1 MNSYLKTSLFGFIVW
16 LFATL
21 FFVLFGEYVLYAP
34 GSKGFLV
41 SLTLLLLSTGA
52 LLYFATRI
60 YMLFDKTKHAPLKF
74 GLVGTIIG
82 LTLDMFSI
90 SNYKTVFPSL
100 EPSQVISFTAWMSF
114 AYALYLIIPI
124 MMEMKT
130 LKTNEIKI

>member
-1 MNSYLKTSLFGFIVW
+1 MKSYIKTSFFGLIVW
-16 LFATL
+16 FLATL

-41 SLTLLLLSTGA
+41 SLTLLLLGTGI
-52 LLYFATRI
+52 LLYFTTRI

-90 SNYKTVFPSL
+90 SNYKSIFPSL

-124 MMEMKT
+124 LMEVKN
-130 LKTNEIKI
+130 TNEINI